1 MPLFIAIALSLLA
14 GAAVPLQAGSNA
26 RLGVVLGHPFWAT
39 VISLLI
45 SGLAIALV
53 MLIVKVPRPNLAAL
67 LTGPWWIWLGGLA
80 GVFYI
85 TVALISVPR
94 LGALNFIMA
103 VVVGQL
109 ISSLLIDYFGLLGL
123 PRNTPSL
130 QKLLGVSVVLAG
142 FVIASRGWRRTHLPD
157 QIPQP
162 AMSRVFVETL
172 MPDLHII
179 ERRYR
184 HGRRQCHQVVAE

>member
-1 MPLFIAIALSLLA
+1 MPFFIAIVLSLLA
-14 GAAVPLQAGSNA
+14 GAAVPMQAGSNA
-26 RLGVVLGHPFWAT
+26 RLGGLLGHPFWAT
-39 VISLLI
+39 AISLCV
-45 SGLAIALV
+45 SGAAIAVV
-53 MLIVKVPRPNLAAL
+53 MLLIKVPRPNGAAL
-67 LTGPWWIWLGGLA
+67 LGAPWWVWLGGLA

-142 FVIASRGWRRTHLPD
+142 FVIASRG
-157 QIPQP
+157 
-162 AMSRVFVETL
+162 
-172 MPDLHII
+172 
-179 ERRYR
+179 
-184 HGRRQCHQVVAE
+184 

>member
-1 MPLFIAIALSLLA
+1 MPFFIAIALSLLA

-26 RLGVVLGHPFWAT
+26 RLGAVLGHPFWAT
-39 VISLLI
+39 VVSLLI
-45 SGLAIALV
+45 SSLAIALV

-67 LTGPWWIWLGGLA
+67 LSAPWWIWLGGLA

-109 ISSLLIDYFGLLGL
+109 IISLLIDYFGMLGL
-123 PRNTPSL
+123 PKSMPSL

-142 FVIASRGWRRTHLPD
+142 FVIASRG
-157 QIPQP
+157 
-162 AMSRVFVETL
+162 
-172 MPDLHII
+172 
-179 ERRYR
+179 
-184 HGRRQCHQVVAE
+184 

>member
-1 MPLFIAIALSLLA
+1 MPLFLAIALSLLA

-39 VISLLI
+39 VVSLLV
-45 SGLAIALV
+45 SSLAIALV
-53 MLIVKVPRPNLAAL
+53 MLIVKVPRPNLAGLAS
-67 LTGPWWIWLGGLA
+67 GPWWIWLGGLA

-85 TVALISVPR
+85 TVALITVPR

-109 ISSLLIDYFGLLGL
+109 LVSLLIDYFGLLGL
-123 PRNTPSL
+123 PRHMPSL

-142 FVIASRGWRRTHLPD
+142 FVIASRG
-157 QIPQP
+157 
-162 AMSRVFVETL
+162 
-172 MPDLHII
+172 
-179 ERRYR
+179 
-184 HGRRQCHQVVAE
+184 